1 MGYAGPSTPGQVE
14 GPYEFIVF
22 KPSFSLNSQLNYDC
36 KFEAIGKGLD
46 FGPIDIV
53 AYNMKTKRFLKAD
66 VKYLPHRLP
75 APNRNKKSQARR
87 TKSKFQIEHNVKFIT
102 VDENGNCK
110 II

>member
-1 MGYAGPSTPGQVE
+1 MQDEPSSPGNNDEIITYIDNQE
-14 GPYEFIVF
+14 ECENQAYTWIIDQ
-22 KPSFSLNSQLNYDC
+22 S
-36 KFEAIGKGLD
+36 AHD

>member
-1 MGYAGPSTPGQVE
+1 MKTNEKMHVHHKGSWAEKVAHAWLLEQGYL
-14 GPYEFIVF
+14 VF
-22 KPSFSLNSQLNYDC
+22 TS
-36 KFEAIGKGLD
+36 D

-75 APNRNKKSQARR
+75 APNRNKKSQASR

>member
-1 MGYAGPSTPGQVE
+1 MFRSSFATS
-14 GPYEFIVF
+14 I
-22 KPSFSLNSQLNYDC
+22 FSLSAFNSVL
-36 KFEAIGKGLD
+36 
-46 FGPIDIV
+46 
-53 AYNMKTKRFLKAD
+53 FLKAD